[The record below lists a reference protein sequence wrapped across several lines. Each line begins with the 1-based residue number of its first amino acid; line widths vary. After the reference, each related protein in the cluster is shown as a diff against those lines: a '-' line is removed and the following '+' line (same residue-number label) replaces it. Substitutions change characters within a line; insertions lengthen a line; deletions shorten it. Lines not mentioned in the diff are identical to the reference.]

1 MRPSKAI
8 LAARAASRTNGARS
22 CGPVTEEGK
31 RRSSLNAI
39 RHGLLSKSVVLQN
52 ESEEGFG
59 QLLAQHIAKL
69 APADD
74 AEIEAVEEMVASIWR
89 FRRLWT
95 IETRLFDNSIG
106 KRQDTDER
114 DRLAGA
120 WSDLASG
127 NDLHLLDRY
136 ENRLHR
142 MYQRSL
148 NNFLVLRELSR
159 GENDQTN
166 LDSDKPC

>member
-1 MRPSKAI
+1 MHPRK
-8 LAARAASRTNGARS
+8 AASIANGARS
-22 CGPVTEEGK
+22 RGPVTAEGR

-39 RHGLLSKSVVLQN
+39 RHGLLSKAVVLNN
-52 ESEEGFG
+52 ESEEGFA
-59 QLLAQHIAKL
+59 QLLAQHLTRL

-74 AEIEAVEEMVASIWR
+74 VEHEAIEEMVASIWR
-89 FRRLWT
+89 IRRLWT
-95 IETRLFDNSIG
+95 IEKRLLDNGIA

-136 ENRLHR
+136 ENKLHR
-142 MYQRSL
+142 MYRRSL
-148 NNFLVLRELSR
+148 NNFLDLREL
-159 GENDQTN
+159 GKNENDQTN
-166 LDSDKPC
+166 LDQVKPC